1 VRKAGRQFIEID
13 EDKLEKLAA
22 LGLTNA
28 ECAAILD
35 CSPDTLERNYKE
47 TMAWGRSHRDASLRR
62 KQFEIALA
70 GNPTMLIWLGKQY
83 LGQSDKTP
91 GESPENPI
99 YTRSLNDFYAGL
111 AAKDDL
117 KESVTNKS
125 TGLNRRKQTKRS
137 QETAA

>member
-1 VRKAGRQFIEID
+1 MRKAGRQFIEID
-13 EDKLEKLAA
+13 EGKLEKLAA

-28 ECAAILD
+28 ECAAILG

-83 LGQSDKTP
+83 LGQSDKNELT
-91 GESPENPI
+91 G
-99 YTRSLNDFYAGL
+99 
-111 AAKDDL
+111 KDGGAIQHEIRGM
-117 KESVTNKS
+117 KEIRAELYGDSK
-125 TGLNRRKQTKRS
+125 
-137 QETAA
+137 A

>member
-28 ECAAILD
+28 ECAAILG

-62 KQFEIALA
+62 RQFEIALA

>member
-83 LGQSDKTP
+83 LGQSDKTAIT
-91 GESPENPI
+91 GVDGGPI
-99 YTRSLNDFYAGL
+99 VHEIRGMKAVRDALYG
-111 AAKDDL
+111 
-117 KESVTNKS
+117 KE
-125 TGLNRRKQTKRS
+125 
-137 QETAA
+137 

>member
-1 VRKAGRQFIEID
+1 MPRARKEVD
-13 EDKLEKLAA
+13 LDMLVKLAA
-22 LGLTNA
+22 IGHTQK
-28 ECAAILD
+28 ECATLLD

-99 YTRSLNDFYAGL
+99 YTRTLNDFYGDVP
-111 AAKDDL
+111 AKPG
-117 KESVTNKS
+117 E
-125 TGLNRRKQTKRS
+125 
-137 QETAA
+137 